1 MIICQEFLRTFVRIS
16 VFMEWFEHGY
26 ALLWAMAAPTAR
38 EMITTRSASEHHEFV
53 SGAVVEMP

>member
-1 MIICQEFLRTFVRIS
+1 MRIS